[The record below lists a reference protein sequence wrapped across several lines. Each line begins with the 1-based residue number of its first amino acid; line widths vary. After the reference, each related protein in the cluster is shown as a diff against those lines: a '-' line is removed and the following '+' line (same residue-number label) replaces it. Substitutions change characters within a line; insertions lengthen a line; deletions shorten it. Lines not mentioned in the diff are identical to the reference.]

1 MTFFRVLWA
10 FDGALALIFLGFFF
24 VGLADGSVSSFNA
37 GLWFL
42 ILGGL
47 GAILLG
53 SYWLQTHQQQRWA
66 TALLCVLAIPGLL
79 AGLFFLL
86 MLITNP
92 RWN

>member
-1 MTFFRVLWA
+1 MKFFWILWG
-10 FDGALALIFLGFFF
+10 FDAVITLIFLYFFF
-24 VGLADGSVSSFNA
+24 VGLTDGSVSSVNA
-37 GLWFL
+37 RLWFL
-42 ILGGL
+42 ILAAS

-53 SYWLQTHQQQRWA
+53 SYWLQTNQQPGWA

-86 MLITNP
+86 VLITNP

>member
-1 MTFFRVLWA
+1 MKFFWVLWG
-10 FDGALALIFLGFFF
+10 FDAVIALIFLYFFF
-24 VGLADGSVSSFNA
+24 AGLADGSVSSFNS

-42 ILGGL
+42 ILGAL

-53 SYWLQTHQQQRWA
+53 GYWLRNHQQQGWA
-66 TALLCVLAIPGLL
+66 TALLCMLAIPGLL

-86 MLITNP
+86 LLITNP